1 MEAVAREL
9 VGGDII
15 AELAGICALGDEVA
29 DHAMELSLRLDKLVT
44 PVHGCR
50 EFCVMVAVGLLREE
64 RIGLEHCFEA
74 PANIAYPVSYFR
86 EIFEVGRDLPLVPC
100 EQDRLDI

>member
-1 MEAVAREL
+1 MEAVACEL

-44 PVHGCR
+44 PVHECR
-50 EFCVMVAVGLLREE
+50 EFSVMVAMGLLREE

-74 PANIAYPVSYFR
+74 LVNIAYPVSYFS
-86 EIFEVGRDLPLVPC
+86 EICEVGRDLPSVPC
-100 EQDRLDI
+100 EQDRFDI

>member
-15 AELAGICALGDEVA
+15 AELASICALGDEVA

-44 PVHGCR
+44 PVDGCR
-50 EFCVMVAVGLLREE
+50 EFCVVVAVGLLRKE
-64 RIGLEHCFEA
+64 RIGLEHGFEA
-74 PANIAYPVSYFR
+74 PANIAYPVSYFS
-86 EIFEVGRDLPLVPC
+86 EIFEVGRDLPLLPG
-100 EQDRLDI
+100 EQDRFDI